1 MKNDNPLN
9 EVKMLYNSIMNSSG
23 IMLTDKTIKHDVE
36 NLVLKYRIGDEIR
49 LNEVDF
55 IHISAVFFAKT
66 ENKYL

>member
-1 MKNDNPLN
+1 
-9 EVKMLYNSIMNSSG
+9 MNSSG